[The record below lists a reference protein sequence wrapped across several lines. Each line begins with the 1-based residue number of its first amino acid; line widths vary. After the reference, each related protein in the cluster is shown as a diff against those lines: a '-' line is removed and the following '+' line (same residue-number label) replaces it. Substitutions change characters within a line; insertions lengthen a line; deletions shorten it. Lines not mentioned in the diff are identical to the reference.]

1 MRFLRRR
8 ASHLNLNCGRL
19 VEWPLRKAQ
28 LRASIYGRK
37 HWYETDL
44 THPRNRPYTFQRYG
58 QPACRRL
65 RRRLRVLAICAG
77 IRNRDRPRQCG
88 LRSFLSDLRLCAAA
102 LPLLL
107 SLQLPSVTRSLQ
119 PAACAEPIRLYCS
132 GDVFLGAGFT
142 LGPEF
147 TRRRALGSRS
157 DSLRLRAR
165 RSEQIGGNQCP
176 AIHAT
181 ADR

>member
-44 THPRNRPYTFQRYG
+44 THPRNRPYTFQQYG

-65 RRRLRVLAICAG
+65 RRRLRVLAFCAA
-77 IRNRDRPRQCG
+77 IRSRSRHRQCG
-88 LRSFLSDLRLCAAA
+88 LGSFLSDLRLCAAA

-119 PAACAEPIRLYCS
+119 PAACPGAIQLYSS
-132 GDVFLGAGFT
+132 GDVFLRAGFI
-142 LGPEF
+142 LGPEL
-147 TRRRALGSRS
+147 TWRRALGSRS

-165 RSEQIGGNQCP
+165 RSDQIGRDQRP
-176 AIHAT
+176 ASHAA